1 VTTAP
6 VPGSTTTA
14 EKVEVR
20 AVAFDLDG
28 TLADTLPAMEAS
40 WNHIVA
46 PLIGR
51 SIPREEIVSR
61 LGPRAV
67 EIMRLYVPEDDAQ
80 SVVDTLSE
88 HFSESTQIHARLYPG
103 VAQLIEAIVARGL
116 PVGVVTSMRRFNA
129 IPLLTHFGLL
139 PHFGVVVT
147 EDDVPRLKPAP
158 EPVLMTADGL
168 GVDPRHLLV
177 VGDNPTDMQ
186 AARAAGAV
194 GGAAVWG
201 FYGRKAQAE
210 ADIVLERPS
219 DVLDLL
225 P

>member
-80 SVVDTLSE
+80 SVVDTL
-88 HFSESTQIHARLYPG
+88 
-103 VAQLIEAIVARGL
+103 
-116 PVGVVTSMRRFNA
+116 
-129 IPLLTHFGLL
+129 
-139 PHFGVVVT
+139 
-147 EDDVPRLKPAP
+147 
-158 EPVLMTADGL
+158 
-168 GVDPRHLLV
+168 
-177 VGDNPTDMQ
+177 
-186 AARAAGAV
+186 
-194 GGAAVWG
+194 
-201 FYGRKAQAE
+201 
-210 ADIVLERPS
+210 
-219 DVLDLL
+219 
-225 P
+225 